1 MRNALAIVAMFF
13 SAGLGLTAGCGKG
26 EQEGIE
32 AARREAEAEQK
43 AAAASQPPTNAKRIK
58 PPLSTD
64 VKITCDEL
72 IDTAGFTTALG
83 EKAPLTLKDITAG
96 NKESTSSCSLIRGGK
111 RLTPAEQ
118 ATLLKKERR
127 LGVMAGDEVCNV
139 TTFCSLLEDDTHFQ
153 EHCKELKFEDD
164 DSTGGYAC
172 KQVVETG
179 VDDVFAFKFLDTDTR
194 CVISVRGG
202 PSMVDNDVITKCAKA
217 ARDLIGPANIK
228 PGGASAN
235 PPAADVG
242 SASGSGSGSGTA
254 SGGAK

>member
-1 MRNALAIVAMFF
+1 MRNALAIAAIILH
-13 SAGLGLTAGCGKG
+13 AGLGLTAGCGKG

-43 AAAASQPPTNAKRIK
+43 AAAASQPPTNTKRIK

-64 VKITCDEL
+64 TKIPCDEL

-83 EKAPLTLKDITAG
+83 EKMPLSLKDISASD
-96 NKESTSSCSLIRGGK
+96 KESTSSCSLMRGGK

-139 TTFCSLLEDDTHFQ
+139 TAFCSLLEDDVHFQ
-153 EHCKELKFEDD
+153 DHCKEMKFQDD
-164 DSTGGYAC
+164 DTTGGYAC

-179 VDDVFAFKFLDTDTR
+179 VDDVYAFKFIDVDTR
-194 CVISVRGG
+194 CVIAVRGG

-217 ARDLIGPANIK
+217 ARDLIGPNNIK

-235 PPAADVG
+235 PPATAG
-242 SASGSGSGSGTA
+242 SAAGSGSA